1 MENSKTTK
9 NGKQEYP
16 LAKAFLERV
25 REAERKVSSLEMRIE
40 NLRMLLTGR
49 TVQLSDMPHSDS
61 PDQEKMATLFADID
75 ELEREKAQAEAEA
88 EAIRIEVGRMICRL
102 SDPLAQKVLM
112 LHYLE
117 HLNWRAVTEKS
128 HLCISQVYQH
138 RNQGYAELEK
148 SLTEHV
154 DIPD

>member
-1 MENSKTTK
+1 MENMMKKKHEIMS
-9 NGKQEYP
+9 YP
-16 LAKAFLERV
+16 MARAYLGRVKAVEQ
-25 REAERKVSSLEMRIE
+25 KVKLLEMRIE
-40 NLRMLLTGR
+40 NMRLLLTG
-49 TVQLSDMPHSDS
+49 TSVQLSDMPRSDS
-61 PDQEKMATLFADID
+61 PDQEKMATLYAEID

-88 EAIRIEVGRMICRL
+88 ESIRIEVGRMICRL

-112 LHYLE
+112 LYYLE
-117 HLNWRAVTEKS
+117 HLNWRAVTENA

-138 RNQGYAELEK
+138 RDQGYAELEK